1 MKLFF
6 LTVTATVMMFC
17 TLFAQTDYSDLDNKK
32 GTSMEPILAR
42 AEPLVKK
49 IEDKENEIVRMEYD
63 VIFDTKST
71 TRTLYNGWTYG
82 IVAFGDYRIKDI
94 DIAVYKKSRGEWK
107 IVEKDAENDHEATVI
122 IKPYR
127 DEEYKIDITVYKF
140 NNDYTAGHY
149 GLLIFHE

>member
-1 MKLFF
+1 MRLFLF
-6 LTVTATVMMFC
+6 TIITSIMMSG
-17 TLFAQTDYSDLDNKK
+17 TLFAQTDYSNLDNNK

-49 IEDKENEIVRMEYD
+49 IENKGNEIVRMEYD
-63 VIFDTKST
+63 LIFDTKST
-71 TRTLYNGWTYG
+71 TRTLFNGWTYG
-82 IVAFGDYRIKDI
+82 IEAFGDYRIKDI

-140 NNDYTAGHY
+140 NKDYTAGHY

>member
-1 MKLFF
+1 MKVILF
-6 LTVTATVMMFC
+6 TVITTVILSGS
-17 TLFAQTDYSDLDNKK
+17 LFAQDDYANLDNEK

-42 AEPLVKK
+42 AEPLVKR
-49 IEDKENEIVRMEYD
+49 IENKGSEIVRMEYD
-63 VIFDTKST
+63 LVFSTKST
-71 TRTLYNGWTYG
+71 TRTLYDGWTYG

-94 DIAVYKKSRGEWK
+94 DIAVYKQSHGEWK
-107 IVEKDAENDHEATVI
+107 LVEKDAENDHEASVT

-140 NNDYTAGHY
+140 NGNYTAGHY